1 MSRSLTEPTPPAKGD
16 EKRDT
21 VGRRFPPWLK
31 KRIPSGGRTARVREL
46 LGGLGVHTVCQ
57 GAHCPNQCECF
68 DHGTATFMILGDV
81 CTRGCG
87 FCAVAGGEPEALDSE
102 EPARVAEAARRLG
115 LQYAVIT
122 SVTRDDLPDGGAAH
136 FAAAVCAVRAATGA
150 KVEVL
155 TPDFRGDEAAVETVI
170 ESGPVVYN
178 HNVET
183 VPRLYPE
190 VRPEADYRR
199 SLRLL
204 EQVAEDGRCIPKSG
218 LMVGLGETDD
228 EVTGVMDDLVDAGC
242 RMLTIGQYLRPTP
255 AHLDV
260 AEFVTPETFER
271 YRDEGLSRGL
281 QWVGSG
287 VFVRSSYGAESAY
300 ASVIQS
306 RGSD

>member
-1 MSRSLTEPTPPAKGD
+1 
-16 EKRDT
+16 
-21 VGRRFPPWLK
+21 
-31 KRIPSGGRTARVREL
+31 
-46 LGGLGVHTVCQ
+46 
-57 GAHCPNQCECF
+57 
-68 DHGTATFMILGDV
+68 MILGDV

-87 FCAVAGGEPEALDSE
+87 FCAVAGGEPEALDTD
-102 EPARVAEAARRLG
+102 EPARVAEAALRLG
-115 LQYAVIT
+115 LQYVVLT
-122 SVTRDDLPDGGAAH
+122 SVTRDDLPDGGARH
-136 FAAAVCAVRAATGA
+136 FAATVRAVRAATGA

-178 HNVET
+178 HNTET
-183 VPRLYPE
+183 VPRLYPG

-204 EQVAEDGRCIPKSG
+204 ELVAEDGRCIPKSG
-218 LMVGLGETDD
+218 LMVGLGEFED
-228 EVTGVMDDLVDAGC
+228 EVFGVMDDLVDAGC

-255 AHLDV
+255 SHLGV

-281 QWVGSG
+281 RWVGSG
-287 VFVRSSYGAESAY
+287 AFVRSSYGAESAY
-300 ASVIQS
+300 ASAIQT